1 MSTQPEKHKEW
12 TSEKST
18 RSRIEG
24 ILKEGLEK
32 GRDQALKGKLQ
43 LEHSL
48 GLGAK
53 PNIIPP
59 GEITINGPPR
69 TVEIG
74 WHPVAGFA
82 GKWFA
87 EKSGLGKMITEK
99 IGSKCPDPTQHWAVL
114 VGDYVHELWM
124 DESLHVIYINEKI
137 NREEWH
143 TFEVGKTRFSDE
155 ALRQAGEMVIQDMH
169 IKPGPLY
176 NLIENNCQNFTTL
189 MIDKIQVGKHKEFA
203 TALAVYQRA
212 TGDGTVKELFVEAE
226 TNPDND
232 PALKPETPPEGSVN
246 LAQKVMDA
254 NTTKLDNHHSL
265 KSRWKS
271 VFSKD

>member
-1 MSTQPEKHKEW
+1 MSEPEAHKEW
-12 TSEKST
+12 KSEKST
-18 RSRIEG
+18 RKRVET
-24 ILKEGLEK
+24 ILKQGLEK
-32 GRDQALKGKLQ
+32 GHDEVLKGKLH

-99 IGSKCPDPTQHWAVL
+99 IGSTCPDPTQHWAVL

-124 DESLHVIYINEKI
+124 DEHLHVIYMNEKI

-155 ALRQAGEMVIQDMH
+155 ALRQAGEMVIEDMRL
-169 IKPGPLY
+169 KPGPLY

-189 MIDKIQVGKHKEFA
+189 MIDKIQVGKHREFA
-203 TALAVYQRA
+203 TALAIYQRA
-212 TGDGTVKELFVEAE
+212 KGAGTTVDADN
-226 TNPDND
+226 NPDND
-232 PALKPETPPEGSVN
+232 PAQKPETPPEGSVKR
-246 LAQKVMDA
+246 AQKVMDE

-265 KSRWKS
+265 VSRWKGI
-271 VFSKD
+271 FSKD